1 MKITVYHGATE
12 IVKAPLC
19 KIGRPRL
26 DFGQGF
32 YVTDLKEQAINWAQ
46 TLADKRNE
54 KPLLN
59 IYQLDKDAILA
70 EARSKIFTAYDKDWL
85 DFIVG
90 NRQGKNLAKD
100 YDYVEGGIANDRV
113 IDTVKLYIG
122 GIMDEIS
129 TLRQLAFHKPNNQ
142 ICLLNQELTNKYL
155 EYVRTDSI

>member
-1 MKITVYHGATE
+1 MKITDYHGATE

-70 EARSKIFTAYDKDWL
+70 EARSKTCKQLHDKRTGLYLMSNGYVAD
-85 DFIVG
+85 DFILEM
-90 NRQGKNLAKD
+90 QG
-100 YDYVEGGIANDRV
+100 R
-113 IDTVKLYIG
+113 
-122 GIMDEIS
+122 S
-129 TLRQLAFHKPNNQ
+129 
-142 ICLLNQELTNKYL
+142 
-155 EYVRTDSI
+155 